1 MAASLFRAMMCF
13 LKTRVYLFLSCFPE
27 TMYSSL
33 ADVRSWKPVMPR
45 SISGLVMQLM
55 RVASVSWGGGFR
67 AVVVVVVVVVVV
79 DCLAFSFLC
88 CFKVFG
94 SARLMTARLN
104 QLRHEPYFSG
114 THVLDLTTH
123 CTKSHDYW

>member
-27 TMYSSL
+27 TMYFPL

-55 RVASVSWGGGFR
+55 RVASVGGGGFR
-67 AVVVVVVVVVVV
+67 VEVSSELEIVKKRAV
-79 DCLAFSFLC
+79 SFQ
-88 CFKVFG
+88 G
-94 SARLMTARLN
+94 
-104 QLRHEPYFSG
+104 
-114 THVLDLTTH
+114 
-123 CTKSHDYW
+123 